1 MIIASFEYEFNS
13 KKSKLL
19 NPYMVELTV
28 FIKVKI
34 PSLKELSKLIPN
46 IERSD
51 EIVNNE
57 ITNIKTDKKYL
68 LISLCSIF
76 ISIKWNLL
84 VKILFGFE

>member
-46 IERSD
+46 IGKLLVSYRELID
-51 EIVNNE
+51 NKDKFIPIINFVG
-57 ITNIKTDKKYL
+57 NIKFDDT
-68 LISLCSIF
+68 SR
-76 ISIKWNLL
+76 NN
-84 VKILFGFE
+84 